1 MTAHGN
7 TREEARCPGESPQA
21 DDAGDTPFFRKLR
34 TVGMVVAAVGT
45 SIIAA
50 PVALPA
56 ALVTVGG
63 YLIVGGSVIS
73 AVSQAAVGEKDCE
86 M

>member
-1 MTAHGN
+1 MEIQERKQDALENLHKRMTQE
-7 TREEARCPGESPQA
+7 TP
-21 DDAGDTPFFRKLR
+21 PFFRKLR